1 MKESRTLYA
10 SHFDTCPRRQQRWNL
25 ENRSQRSKP
34 RVKSS
39 KVASRNTCA
48 KKVAGSGQ
56 LKTWNR
62 TSSRKRKDWGTMV
75 SELFFAWTVHHT
87 SKIEDLSLR
96 FPCLL
101 QLQLHPA
108 SSFFVSLRD
117 SFPPRFFALFPS
129 LTFTIKSVRAGF
141 IEEQVHLSP
150 IPQFRLCATRN
161 ARGIVI
167 SLHSATYRSQAF
179 EKLSRKVGQIF
190 HSAPTFADTPNPDGS
205 DLHFSSCFVN

>member
-117 SFPPRFFALFPS
+117 SFPPSLFRSISLFNFYDQVRPSRLHRGASSSFSNPPVPALCNE
-129 LTFTIKSVRAGF
+129 K
-141 IEEQVHLSP
+141 
-150 IPQFRLCATRN
+150 CTRN
-161 ARGIVI
+161 RYFPPLGHVPFAGI
-167 SLHSATYRSQAF
+167 
-179 EKLSRKVGQIF
+179 RK
-190 HSAPTFADTPNPDGS
+190 TFAKSWANFSLCT
-205 DLHFSSCFVN
+205 HFCRHAQPGWIWPAFL